1 MSSDIV
7 NSLER
12 VPRLRDS
19 RSRLPVLHR
28 GVQATAPV
36 ERRWK
41 RSQAVLQALQQTRR
55 ETEVSEVRGMPARIE
70 KALAQVYVSLH
81 ERQPPDEVA
90 LAALMSA
97 RLARGVATGETLQ
110 LGERVTR
117 AAAAKVWL
125 ASLALP
131 ATTRVPVA
139 RCVEST
145 TGTSLDVAG
154 ALRSLVAAAGA
165 HLDGPSVQE
174 LERLARQ
181 LAG

>member
-1 MSSDIV
+1 V
-7 NSLER
+7 HAESL
-12 VPRLRDS
+12 PHALDPLRFPFPALAS
-19 RSRLPVLHR
+19 LAGRLPLGGGR
-28 GVQATAPV
+28 
-36 ERRWK
+36 
-41 RSQAVLQALQQTRR
+41 
-55 ETEVSEVRGMPARIE
+55 
-70 KALAQVYVSLH
+70 
-81 ERQPPDEVA
+81 EVA

-97 RLARGVATGETLQ
+97 RLARGVAAGETLQ

-131 ATTRVPVA
+131 ATTRVPFA

-165 HLDGPSVQE
+165 HLDAPSVQE